1 MERVGIPTRLAEV
14 GYGEDDV
21 PDLVAGAEKQ
31 QRLLACSPVPVDA
44 AVLTD
49 LFRASL

>member
-1 MERVGIPTRLAEV
+1 MERIGVPARLAEV

-21 PDLVAGAEKQ
+21 PDLVAGAQKQ

-44 AVLTD
+44 DVLGQV
-49 LFRASL
+49 FRASL